1 MAAIETIK
9 YIIKNNEINK
19 IKKFSNNFTKE
30 VNKMIIDLK
39 LNTIFKIEGVWWR
52 PAFGVYEGVDK
63 QYLQILRK
71 NLIKNKLLIGNSFNF
86 CYAHTNIK
94 IYK

>member
-1 MAAIETIK
+1 M
-9 YIIKNNEINK
+9 
-19 IKKFSNNFTKE
+19 
-30 VNKMIIDLK
+30 
-39 LNTIFKIEGVWWR
+39 WWR

-94 IYK
+94 IYKEIMKKIKISLIKTKEQKILKKNYKPKISVRS